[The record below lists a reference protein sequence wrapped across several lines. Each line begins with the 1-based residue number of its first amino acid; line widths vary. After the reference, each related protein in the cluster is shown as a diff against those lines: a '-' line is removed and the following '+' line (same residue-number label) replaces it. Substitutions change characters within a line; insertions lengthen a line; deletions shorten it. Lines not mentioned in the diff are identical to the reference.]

1 MQALQGWWVCQR
13 GKAYHV
19 EAKVQEAV
27 VVIHKGYEPPPRGR
41 SWSVRLTLQ
50 GDDIIWPQSRNAG
63 RAKAVFRH
71 ANCVVWVLLGTV
83 GHEFSWQRSHGR
95 PRWWGHRWVAAVA
108 ESEVQGP
115 VPAASS
121 LQRRTVSFDEVAAV
135 GRSSEPVAEVRS
147 LAVES
152 VAEVPAIVAQSVVQ
166 GPELAASRM
175 QTTTVSLDDV
185 AAVGSSSEPV
195 AEVRSH
201 AAEFV
206 AEVPILAYA
215 NSSVGLEHGGLW
227 AHAIYVV
234 CMRCM
239 INPMLELFRCL
250 MDLQCLWLAPVV
262 TQSERFTSQSAL
274 IWLGGSALAAR
285 SIFTT
290 LVELILSSD

>member
-95 PRWWGHRWVAAVA
+95 PRWWRHRWVATAA
-108 ESEVQGP
+108 EFDVQ
-115 VPAASS
+115 
-121 LQRRTVSFDEVAAV
+121 
-135 GRSSEPVAEVRS
+135 VAEVRS

-206 AEVPILAYA
+206 AAVPILAYP
-215 NSSVGLEHGGLW
+215 NSSVGLEHGGLVG
-227 AHAIYVV
+227 A
-234 CMRCM
+234 CD
-239 INPMLELFRCL
+239 LRCL
-250 MDLQCLWLAPVV
+250 YEVHD
-262 TQSERFTSQSAL
+262 
-274 IWLGGSALAAR
+274 
-285 SIFTT
+285 
-290 LVELILSSD
+290 

>member
-19 EAKVQEAV
+19 EAKVQEAL

-50 GDDIIWPQSRNAG
+50 GNDIIWPQSRNAG

-71 ANCVVWVLLGTV
+71 ANRVVWVLLGTV

-95 PRWWGHRWVAAVA
+95 PRWWRHRWIATAAEFDFQVA
-108 ESEVQGP
+108 EVRSLVVESVAEGP

-152 VAEVPAIVAQSVVQ
+152 VAEVPVIVAQSVVQ

-195 AEVRSH
+195 AEVRSL
-201 AAEFV
+201 AAESV
-206 AEVPILAYA
+206 AEVPILAYP
-215 NSSVGLEHGGLW
+215 NSSVGLEHGGLVG
-227 AHAIYVV
+227 A
-234 CMRCM
+234 CD
-239 INPMLELFRCL
+239 LRCL
-250 MDLQCLWLAPVV
+250 YEVHD
-262 TQSERFTSQSAL
+262 
-274 IWLGGSALAAR
+274 
-285 SIFTT
+285 
-290 LVELILSSD
+290 

>member
-95 PRWWGHRWVAAVA
+95 PRWWGHRWVAAAA
-108 ESEVQGP
+108 EFEVQGP

-152 VAEVPAIVAQSVVQ
+152 VAEVPVIVAQSVVQ

-195 AEVRSH
+195 AEV
-201 AAEFV
+201 
-206 AEVPILAYA
+206 PILAYP

-227 AHAIYVV
+227 ANAIYVV

-250 MDLQCLWLAPVV
+250 IDLQCLWLVPVV

-290 LVELILSSD
+290 LVELIPSSD